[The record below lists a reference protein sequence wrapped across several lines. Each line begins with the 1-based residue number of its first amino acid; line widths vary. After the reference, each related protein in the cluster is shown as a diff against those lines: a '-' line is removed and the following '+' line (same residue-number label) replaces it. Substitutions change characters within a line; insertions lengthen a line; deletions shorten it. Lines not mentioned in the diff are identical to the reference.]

1 MSIRIHIPIFYRSE
15 SDEEELLV
23 DDCHTVAE
31 CLGVLLIQ
39 YPELR
44 KMLFDKRQRLR
55 SWVGIYLNGEDAFPR
70 ELERPVKDGD
80 EIRMFLY
87 LSV

>member
-23 DDCHTVAE
+23 DDCHTVTE
-31 CLGVLLIQ
+31 CLGVLLVH
-39 YPELR
+39 YPELE
-44 KMLFDKRQRLR
+44 KMLYDGRRKLQ
-55 SWVGIYLNGEDAFPR
+55 SWVGIYLNGVDAFPR